1 MLIPQEFYT
10 LNKAKPRHNMK
21 IISSAFFNLASV
33 WFSKL
38 IKIWREDGRVGSGV
52 NIEYVSDYQIA

>member
-10 LNKAKPRHNMK
+10 LNKANPRQNMK
-21 IISSAFFNLASV
+21 IMSSAFFSLASV
-33 WFSKL
+33 WFPNP
-38 IKIWREDGRVGSGV
+38 IKIWREEARVGSGV